1 MIVELPVSTLGWLRT
16 AGVHLVR
23 SRVSLGSAFE
33 SPCDFDGHIAHGV
46 VHLGAFSFCQGG
58 RFGNV
63 KIGRYCSIA
72 ADVAIGLDEHP
83 TDWLSTSPMQYSS
96 RTRSRWA
103 SFRSSTREPSPAL
116 ARAAPKTTCLGH
128 DVWVGYR
135 AIIRAG
141 VQIGDGAI
149 VAGGAVVVKD
159 VPPYAIVGGNPAKFI
174 RWRFDEQTVQELQRL
189 AWWRYSLLDIDHG
202 YDRFS
207 IDALENDLKGTPL
220 YAPEPI
226 YITHSLIGGTG

>member
-1 MIVELPVSTLGWLRT
+1 MIVELPVSTLDRLRKD
-16 AGVHLVR
+16 GVHLVR

-58 RFGNV
+58 RFGDV

-83 TDWLSTSPMQYSS
+83 TDWLSTSPMQYSP

-103 SFRSSTREPSPAL
+103 AFRSSAKEPCPAL
-116 ARAAPKTTCLGH
+116 SRGAPKTTCIGH

-135 AIIRAG
+135 AIVRAG
-141 VQIGDGAI
+141 VQIGNGAI

-174 RWRFDEQTVQELQRL
+174 RWRFDEQTIEQLQRL
-189 AWWRYSLLDIDHG
+189 AWWRYSLLDIDHA
-202 YDRFS
+202 YDRFN
-207 IDALENDLKGTPL
+207 IDAFENDLKATPP
-220 YAPEPI
+220 YNPAPI
-226 YITHSLIGGTG
+226 SITRSIAEAL